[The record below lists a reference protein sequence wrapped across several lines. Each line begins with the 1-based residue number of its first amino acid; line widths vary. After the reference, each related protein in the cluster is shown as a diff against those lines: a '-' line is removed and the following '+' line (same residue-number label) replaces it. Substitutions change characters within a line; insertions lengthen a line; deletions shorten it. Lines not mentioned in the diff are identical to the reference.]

1 MSEFTAQSNPGD
13 PSDPE
18 TYGAVSVDDE
28 DQLQP
33 IDSLVDTGVADVLDE
48 GYSPPEEWSPAEGFG
63 NTPAE
68 ALEGE
73 SLDQRI
79 AQEVPEPDPYVQA
92 EQEAQDEEIEQDLIV
107 DVGPDGA
114 GASAEEAAV
123 HVIED

>member
-92 EQEAQDEEIEQDLIV
+92 EQEAQDEEIERDLIV